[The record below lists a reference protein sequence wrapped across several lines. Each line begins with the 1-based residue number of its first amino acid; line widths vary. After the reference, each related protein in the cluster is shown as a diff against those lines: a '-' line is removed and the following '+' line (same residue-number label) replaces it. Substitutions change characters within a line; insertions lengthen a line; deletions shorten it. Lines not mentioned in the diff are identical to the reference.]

1 MFISA
6 KLPDGDEDIILLE
19 IISGNG
25 LVGVA
30 IVMKMIK
37 RPM

>member
-6 KLPDGDEDIILLE
+6 KLSDGDEDIILLE
-19 IISGNG
+19 ITSGNG